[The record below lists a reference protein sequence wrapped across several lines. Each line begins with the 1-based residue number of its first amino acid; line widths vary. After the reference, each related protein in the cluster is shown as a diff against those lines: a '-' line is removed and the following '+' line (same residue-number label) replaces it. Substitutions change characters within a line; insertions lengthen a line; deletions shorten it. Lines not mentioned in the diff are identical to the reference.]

1 MSKDKKNW
9 LKDNFS
15 YLILIFLFGS
25 LVGFIYEELF
35 YLIVD
40 KKIVYQGFLYG
51 PYLPIY
57 GWGCLGLLSLK
68 KVKKHP
74 SLVFLL
80 AILITG
86 VLEYISGFM
95 LLKIFNRTWWD
106 YTGLFLNINGH
117 VCLRSVLS
125 FSVGGLALIYLIEPW
140 VLKINDKIKAKTKS
154 IVYITIIAIM
164 LLDLS
169 FCLIIRHP
177 VKI

>member
-1 MSKDKKNW
+1 MRKDKKNW

-15 YLILIFLFGS
+15 YLVLIFLFGS

-86 VLEYISGFM
+86 ILEYISGFM

-106 YTGLFLNINGH
+106 YTGLFLNIDGF
-117 VCLRSVLS
+117 VCLRSVITFGIGAL
-125 FSVGGLALIYLIEPW
+125 LLIYIFEPLI
-140 VLKINDKIKAKTKS
+140 IKLCKKKPKL
-154 IVYITIIAIM
+154 VRVIAI
-164 LLDLS
+164 S
-169 FCLIIRHP
+169 FLIIFIIDNIITFLFRY
-177 VKI
+177 

>member
-1 MSKDKKNW
+1 MLKEKKNW
-9 LKDNFS
+9 FKDNFS

-80 AILITG
+80 AVLITG

-106 YTGLFLNINGH
+106 YTGLFLNIDGF
-117 VCLRSVLS
+117 VCLRSVITFGIGAL
-125 FSVGGLALIYLIEPW
+125 LLIYIFEPLI
-140 VLKINDKIKAKTKS
+140 IKFWKNKS
-154 IVYITIIAIM
+154 KLVRVIAI
-164 LLDLS
+164 S
-169 FCLIIRHP
+169 FFF
-177 VKI
+177 